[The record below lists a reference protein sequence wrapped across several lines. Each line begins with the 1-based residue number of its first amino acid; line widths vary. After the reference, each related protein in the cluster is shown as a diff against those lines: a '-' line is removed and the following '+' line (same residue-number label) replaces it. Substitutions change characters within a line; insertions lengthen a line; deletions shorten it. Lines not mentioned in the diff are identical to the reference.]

1 MIRRI
6 RRLAS
11 RAAATLAS
19 PATTIAETD
28 AIWRGLTAG
37 FVASGA
43 MSVARLG
50 AHRAGLIERMVPQEL
65 HADVTGVDPSA
76 DTPAHQFGAELL
88 HHAVGALAAG
98 AFAALAPRRPRAA
111 HGVALG
117 LALWVI
123 DVGALIPSLRVVR
136 VGGHAVDFAAHAL
149 YGAMV
154 ALAVGELAE
163 QRRAP
168 RPRAMRLRRV
178 G

>member
-1 MIRRI
+1 MIARL
-6 RRLAS
+6 RRLVAP
-11 RAAATLAS
+11 AAAALPS
-19 PATTIAETD
+19 PAAAPKTD
-28 AIWRGLTAG
+28 AMWRGLTAG

-43 MSVARLG
+43 MSVLRLA
-50 AHRAGLIERMVPQEL
+50 AHRVALIERMVPQEL

-88 HHAVGALAAG
+88 HHAVGAGAA
-98 AFAALAPRRPRAA
+98 ALFAAVAPRRPSAA

-123 DVGALIPSLRVVR
+123 DVGALIPALRVVR

-149 YGAMV
+149 YGAIV
-154 ALAVGELAE
+154 AFAVAELAG
-163 QRRAP
+163 QRKTPRSRAV
-168 RPRAMRLRRV
+168 RLRRV

>member
-1 MIRRI
+1 MPD
-6 RRLAS
+6 
-11 RAAATLAS
+11 TG
-19 PATTIAETD
+19 

-43 MSVARLG
+43 MSVLRLA

-65 HADVTGVDPSA
+65 HAEVTGIDPSA

-98 AFAALAPRRPRAA
+98 LFAALAPRRPRAS

-117 LALWVI
+117 LALWAV
-123 DVGALIPSLRVVR
+123 DVGALIPALRVVR

-154 ALAVGELAE
+154 ALAVSELAE
-163 QRRAP
+163 QRRTP
-168 RPRAMRLRRV
+168 KPRALRLRRV